1 MSNSNRNRLSSWLPP
16 IADKADGSPRRVG
29 VEIELG
35 GLEPEQLAAL
45 VQQRFGGDIVEK
57 SPLDWCVENT
67 GFGTFQVELD
77 WEDLKSLAQKHV
89 PGSQDDS
96 PGVLRSLL
104 KMVSR
109 AAETLIP
116 WEVVTPPIAIE
127 SLPSLCV
134 LVADLRAHGAIGT
147 HHSPQFAF
155 GVHLNPELPNLE
167 AETITRLFKAYLCL
181 YDWIVMEEGT
191 DIVRRATYFIKHF
204 DYDYIEKVI
213 APDYW
218 PDLEQLINDYLAD
231 NPTRNRSLDLLP
243 LFAHLD
249 KERVMAAVQDP
260 RVQSRPTFHYRL
272 PNCDID
278 NPDWN
283 LDLPWGLWLEVEKLA
298 CDEARL
304 DRFCREYQQEL
315 SRVTHRFESR
325 WEQRV
330 AKLLSSTTGAKG

>member
-1 MSNSNRNRLSSWLPP
+1 MSKDHSNTLTSWLPP
-16 IADKADGSPRRVG
+16 LVNKADGSPRRVG

-45 VQQRFGGDIVEK
+45 VQQRFDGDVIEK
-57 SPLDWCVENT
+57 SPLDWRVENT
-67 GFGTFQVELD
+67 DYGAFQIELD

-89 PGSQDDS
+89 PGGEEDS
-96 PGVLRSLL
+96 PSVLRSLL
-104 KMVSR
+104 KLVSK

-116 WEVVTPPIAIE
+116 WEVVTPPMAMQA
-127 SLPSLCV
+127 LPALCE
-134 LVADLRAHGAIGT
+134 LVKDLRAAGAIGT
-147 HHSPQFAF
+147 RHSPQYAF
-155 GVHLNPELPNLE
+155 GVHLNPELPDLE
-167 AETITRLFKAYLCL
+167 AHTILRFFKAYLCL

-213 APDYW
+213 APGYW
-218 PDLEQLINDYLAD
+218 PEQQQLIDDYLAD

-249 KERVMAAVQDP
+249 KSRVGAAVTDP
-260 RVQSRPTFHYRL
+260 RIQSRPTFHYRL

-283 LDLPWGLWLEVEKLA
+283 LDIPWRLWLEVEKLA
-298 CDEARL
+298 NEPARL
-304 DRFCREYQQEL
+304 EYFCREYQQEL

-325 WEQRV
+325 WQQRV
-330 AKLLSSTTGAKG
+330 AELLSTDSAE